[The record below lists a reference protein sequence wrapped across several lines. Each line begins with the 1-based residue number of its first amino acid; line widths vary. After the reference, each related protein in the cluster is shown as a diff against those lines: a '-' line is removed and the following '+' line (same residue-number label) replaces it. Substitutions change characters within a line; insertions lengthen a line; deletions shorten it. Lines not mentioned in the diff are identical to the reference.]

1 MGEIIN
7 VQVWRL
13 DDGNESA
20 SVVVAAAAA
29 AADHVPYAFRVVNE
43 QGQIAL
49 DRGYAEVLATP
60 SQVTSKL

>member
-1 MGEIIN
+1 MGETIT

-13 DDGNESA
+13 PDGTESA
-20 SVVVAAAAA
+20 SAA
-29 AADHVPYAFRVVNE
+29 AADHVPYAFRVVNA

-60 SQVTSKL
+60 SQVVTSKL